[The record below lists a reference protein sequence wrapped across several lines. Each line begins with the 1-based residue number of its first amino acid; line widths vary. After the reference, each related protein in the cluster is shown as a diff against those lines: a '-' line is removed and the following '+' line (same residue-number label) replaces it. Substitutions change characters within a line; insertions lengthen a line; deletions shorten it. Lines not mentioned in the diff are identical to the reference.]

1 MSGHISEGKI
11 VVIETRRRWS
21 DEDRKQAVEA
31 TRTSPVSAVAR
42 KYGMAKS
49 LLFRWRKEAGLSA
62 KREPIVPF
70 VPVRI
75 AAAPIA
81 VMNVPASAMPVV
93 STIEIE
99 LANGH
104 KLRVSGTVETQALRQ
119 VIAALDGGLV
129 RRSTQCEGG

>member
-1 MSGHISEGKI
+1 MSGHMSEGKI

-21 DEDRKQAVEA
+21 DEERKQAVEA
-31 TRTSPVSAVAR
+31 TLTLPVSAVAR

-62 KREPIVPF
+62 KRKPIVPF

-75 AAAPIA
+75 AAAPTA
-81 VMNVPASAMPVV
+81 VMNVPASAMPVA

-104 KLRVSGTVETQALRQ
+104 KLRVSGTVEVQALRQ
-119 VIAALDGGLV
+119 VIAALDG
-129 RRSTQCEGG
+129 R

>member
-31 TRTSPVSAVAR
+31 TLTSSVSAVAR

-49 LLFRWRKEAGLSA
+49 LLFRWRKEAGVSA
-62 KREPIVPF
+62 KRKPIAAF

-75 AAAPIA
+75 AAAPA
-81 VMNVPASAMPVV
+81 SVMNMPASTTPEASDSATPEVG
-93 STIEIE
+93 TIEIE
-99 LANGH
+99 FSDGIR
-104 KLRVSGTVETQALRQ
+104 LRVSGTVKPESLRQ
-119 VIAALDGGLV
+119 VIAALRD
-129 RRSTQCEGG
+129 

>member
-1 MSGHISEGKI
+1 MSGHISEGNI

-21 DEDRKQAVEA
+21 DEERKQAVEA
-31 TRTSPVSAVAR
+31 TLTSPVSAVAR

-62 KREPIVPF
+62 KRRPIAAF

-81 VMNVPASAMPVV
+81 EMNVPASATPVV

-104 KLRVSGTVETQALRQ
+104 KLRVSGTVEVQALRQ
-119 VIAALDGGLV
+119 VIAALDG
-129 RRSTQCEGG
+129 R

>member
-21 DEDRKQAVEA
+21 DEERKQAVEA

-42 KYGMAKS
+42 KFGMAKS

-62 KREPIVPF
+62 KRKQPSSF
-70 VPVRI
+70 VAVRI
-75 AAAPIA
+75 AAPLATSMAQTTALQLSAPA
-81 VMNVPASAMPVV
+81 APVV

-104 KLRVSGTVETQALRQ
+104 KLRVSGTVETHALRQ
-119 VIAALDGGLV
+119 VIAALDG
-129 RRSTQCEGG
+129 R